1 MTAVQDSVSSIRVTW
16 SPPFPLGIT
25 TGYTISY
32 TGISSSS
39 SGGESID
46 GGASNS
52 YTLTALN
59 NGDNYTV
66 SVFGT
71 AAGVGLPS
79 PALVQA
85 EPVSLGKAETIIRA
99 IMLHNRMMA

>member
-1 MTAVQDSVSSIRVTW
+1 MTAVQDGVSSIKVAW
-16 SPPFPLGIT
+16 SPPSPLRIT

-32 TGISSSS
+32 TGTSSSI
-39 SGGESID
+39 GGESID

-52 YTLTALN
+52 YTLTGLN

-99 IMLHNRMMA
+99 SYYVA